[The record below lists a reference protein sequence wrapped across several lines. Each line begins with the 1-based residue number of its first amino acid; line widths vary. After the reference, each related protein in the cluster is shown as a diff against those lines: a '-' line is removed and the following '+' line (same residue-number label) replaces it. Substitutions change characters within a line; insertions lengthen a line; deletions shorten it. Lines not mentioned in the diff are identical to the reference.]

1 VVTAS
6 LRFASGALGVIE
18 ATTAGFPGSLK
29 RIELTGSQGT
39 AILEEEDII
48 KWEFAQTNEDDQR
61 LREEMK
67 GRTKTGGGAA
77 DPAAIGHHAHTA
89 LFRDFLLAI
98 QQNQVSAID
107 GHQGRRSVELILAI
121 YESART
127 GQKVRLPATIS
138 NG

>member
-1 VVTAS
+1 
-6 LRFASGALGVIE
+6 
-18 ATTAGFPGSLK
+18 
-29 RIELTGSQGT
+29 
-39 AILEEEDII
+39 
-48 KWEFAQTNEDDQR
+48 
-61 LREEMK
+61 
-67 GRTKTGGGAA
+67 
-77 DPAAIGHHAHTA
+77 